1 MNDSK
6 LLSEIIKLNHPD
18 DPDYEL
24 DHDDV
29 ELMLLFKILEE
40 LKAIKGMLE
49 KKEQKH
55 LDPPHMFGGNPW
67 KR

>member
-18 DPDYEL
+18 DKFPDIDGEGAK
-24 DHDDV
+24 
-29 ELMLLFKILEE
+29 LMLLFKILEE
-40 LKAIKGMLE
+40 LRAIRGMLE

-55 LDPPHMFGGNPW
+55 LGSRNMFRGL
-67 KR
+67 